1 MREQVPESDVWMLK
15 FGQIRAR
22 GRIQSHLPALHE
34 LHAERRGDDGLRQR
48 GQIEE
53 CVAVHRKAFRHNGAE
68 SERLVDMHCIRRED
82 VDDCTRAHIFGN
94 AIFDEG

>member
-1 MREQVPESDVWMLK
+1 MREEVPESDVWMLK
-15 FGQIRAR
+15 FGQIRAS

-53 CVAVHRKAFRHNGAE
+53 CVAVHRKAFRYQGAI
-68 SERLVDMHCIRRED
+68 SEGCVDMHCIGGED
-82 VDDCTRAHIFGN
+82 VDNGTGAHIFGN